1 MMRKAPRATARRPTR
16 MMSEPVGTAGAASSA
31 GLTCPCGRVFTLEVD
46 DLFRL
51 AAGERLTCLGCGSDV
66 GIDLANAGEGGEALR
81 QFCDGIRNNPGIA
94 ATFGASRSASI
105 STAEDDPAQVGRHRP
120 GPRYAVKRPG
130 QDGNAVRALKG
141 GHAKRSRPLS
151 RD

>member
-1 MMRKAPRATARRPTR
+1 MMRKAPRAMARRPIRT
-16 MMSEPVGTAGAASSA
+16 MSEPPGTAPAASPA
-31 GLTCPCGRVFTLEVD
+31 GLTCLCGQVFTLEIH

-51 AAGERLTCLGCGSDV
+51 AAGERLTCIGCGSDV

-81 QFCDGIRNNPGIA
+81 RFCDGIRDNPSVA
-94 ATFGASRSASI
+94 ATFGASRSASLG
-105 STAEDDPAQVGRHRP
+105 TAADVPARAARHRP

-141 GHAKRSRPLS
+141 GHAKRSRPPS

>member
-1 MMRKAPRATARRPTR
+1 MPEPAGTAR
-16 MMSEPVGTAGAASSA
+16 AASPA
-31 GLTCPCGRVFTLEVD
+31 GLTCLCGRVFTLEVD

-51 AAGERLTCLGCGSDV
+51 AAGERLTCIGCGSEV
-66 GIDLANAGEGGEALR
+66 GIDLANAGEGGDALR
-81 QFCDGIRNNPGIA
+81 RFCDGIRDNPGTA
-94 ATFGASRSASI
+94 ATFGASRSASPG
-105 STAEDDPAQVGRHRP
+105 TAEDSAAPAGRHRP

-141 GHAKRSRPLS
+141 GHAKRSRPPS

>member
-1 MMRKAPRATARRPTR
+1 MSATARRPTR
-16 MMSEPVGTAGAASSA
+16 TMSEPVRTARSASPA
-31 GLTCPCGRVFTLEVD
+31 GLKCPCGRVFTLEVD

-51 AAGERLTCLGCGSDV
+51 AAGERLTCIGCGSDV
-66 GIDLANAGEGGEALR
+66 GIDLANAGEGGKALR

-94 ATFGASRSASI
+94 ATFGASHSASNG
-105 STAEDDPAQVGRHRP
+105 TAGEGPAQLGHHRP

-141 GHAKRSRPLS
+141 GYAKPSRPPR